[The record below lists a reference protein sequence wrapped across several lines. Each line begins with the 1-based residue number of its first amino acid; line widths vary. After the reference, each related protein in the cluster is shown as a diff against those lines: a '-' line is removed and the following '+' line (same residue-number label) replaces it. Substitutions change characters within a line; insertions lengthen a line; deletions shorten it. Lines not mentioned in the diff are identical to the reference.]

1 MAERISRLV
10 RLVFLFIL
18 FFSFVFKFLFQWMVL
33 FIVKGV
39 EMIWN
44 RWNWNKPIVNWNCC
58 KCFDGELGSSV
69 SMKRGCTQSLITTA
83 SSVGGSGVSVSS
95 QSCSTDLCN
104 TGDARQ
110 NFNLN
115 NFNDFLNSIN
125 NLNAAPVLYPVY
137 TGYPA
142 FSLGLFPVSL
152 LFIVKSGNQNFQ
164 TGWSFFFFS
173 SCFSMLG
180 NLGNFPQNNKGN
192 YPGNLAV
199 NYPWYGNYPSVPVP
213 GWFIDLI
220 ESIWFDIVW
229 LKWLTGVEIDV
240 FFFWLFLQTKRL
252 CWHPSITSL
261 LQHWTTSC
269 NNYLFMDKTMNNHL

>member
-1 MAERISRLV
+1 MNLIWLTVAVFCTLTRSITALQCYSCEGQDDHPCVTNPQATATVTCRFNQQCYSR
-10 RLVFLFIL
+10 RKE
-18 FFSFVFKFLFQWMVL
+18 SA
-33 FIVKGV
+33 
-39 EMIWN
+39 
-44 RWNWNKPIVNWNCC
+44 
-58 KCFDGELGSSV
+58 DSSGSSV

-142 FSLGLFPVSL
+142 FSLG
-152 LFIVKSGNQNFQ
+152 
-164 TGWSFFFFS
+164 
-173 SCFSMLG
+173 

-213 GWFIDLI
+213 DQTAL
-220 ESIWFDIVW
+220 
-229 LKWLTGVEIDV
+229 LTPFYNVIASA
-240 FFFWLFLQTKRL
+240 LNYQLQQL
-252 CWHPSITSL
+252 PVYG
-261 LQHWTTSC
+261 Q
-269 NNYLFMDKTMNNHL
+269 NDE

>member
-1 MAERISRLV
+1 M
-10 RLVFLFIL
+10 
-18 FFSFVFKFLFQWMVL
+18 
-33 FIVKGV
+33 
-39 EMIWN
+39 
-44 RWNWNKPIVNWNCC
+44 
-58 KCFDGELGSSV
+58 

-152 LFIVKSGNQNFQ
+152 LNFAEYKI
-164 TGWSFFFFS
+164 SKPDDLFFF
-173 SCFSMLG
+173 L
-180 NLGNFPQNNKGN
+180 L
-192 YPGNLAV
+192 
-199 NYPWYGNYPSVPVP
+199 
-213 GWFIDLI
+213 
-220 ESIWFDIVW
+220 
-229 LKWLTGVEIDV
+229 V
-240 FFFWLFLQTKRL
+240 FR
-252 CWHPSITSL
+252 C
-261 LQHWTTSC
+261 
-269 NNYLFMDKTMNNHL
+269 